1 MGHMGFIPWISL
13 FALIAIAIGSLSSTS
28 KYRLEK
34 KMSQDSQKKLPRE
47 LNPGES

>member
-1 MGHMGFIPWISL
+1 MGHMGSLPWISL

-34 KMSQDSQKKLPRE
+34 NVPRLSTKLPRE